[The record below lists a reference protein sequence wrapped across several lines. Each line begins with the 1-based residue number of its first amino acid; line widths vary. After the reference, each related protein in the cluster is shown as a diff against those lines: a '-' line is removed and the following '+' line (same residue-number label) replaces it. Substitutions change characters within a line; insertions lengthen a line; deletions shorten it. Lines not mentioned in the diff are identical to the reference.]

1 MFSTIIAKLKEILK
15 KMIGNRTIEQELH
28 IAPAVSSKM
37 ENAILLWD
45 SMYKNEAPWL
55 HEPDFNN
62 PVRIVSLGLPSM
74 IASEKA
80 RMTLLELE
88 SEITTPTKEIEK
100 PNPNYVAPGTKLF
113 SPGDST
119 GETEG
124 YTSPLN
130 PLAFQP
136 ETITETEPV
145 GAPERAN
152 FLNEQYKVLKEQHL
166 RKQLEYGIA
175 KGGFVIKPYPVEVS
189 QQQMLGESSVDENGQ
204 PIKKQAYKF
213 MFDFIQAD
221 AFYPISFDASG
232 NATEAAFIQTRV
244 EQNIIYRRLEYHK
257 WENDTVRIIN
267 KAYKSTQNMDSSIN
281 NTDLGQ
287 EINLS
292 EVPEWKDLASDTT
305 IANVSRPLFAY
316 FKMPEAN
323 TVDTKSPLGVSGY
336 SRAVS
341 LIKDA
346 DMQYS
351 RLLWEYEAGEMAIN
365 IDRNAFNFMSDPKR
379 EDHKTILGSMQNRLY
394 RKVDIDENE
403 LFEPYAPSLRDA
415 QYIQGLNAILM
426 RIEDATGLSR
436 GTLSDVAAEA
446 RTATELKILK
456 QRSYAV
462 NAEIQRALETTLRDV
477 IYIMNVYCDLYN
489 ITPDGDYDVSFE
501 WDDSILVDVERELNK
516 RLTLYQNGLESKLEI
531 RKWYFGETERQAR
544 EALAK
549 ITEEQLTSIDTP
561 EMMTV
566 GQYNPKM
573 NTGEKR

>member
-1 MFSTIIAKLKEILK
+1 
-15 KMIGNRTIEQELH
+15 MIGNRTIEQELH
-28 IAPAVSSKM
+28 IAPAVSTKM
-37 ENAILLWD
+37 ENAITLWD
-45 SMYKNEAPWL
+45 DMYKNEAPWL
-55 HEPDFNN
+55 HEPTYEN
-62 PVRIVSLGLPSM
+62 PVRVVSLGIPSM

-80 RMTLLELE
+80 RMALIELE
-88 SEITTPTKEIEK
+88 SEVTVPTIEVET
-100 PNPNYVAPGTKLF
+100 PNPNYVQPGTQIF
-113 SPGDST
+113 PT
-119 GETEG
+119 GENTEE
-124 YTSPLN
+124 TENFTNPLN

-136 ETITETEPV
+136 ETIVETQPV
-145 GAPERAN
+145 GDSARAE

-175 KGGFVIKPYPVEVS
+175 KGGFVIKPYPVEVPT
-189 QQQMLGESSVDENGQ
+189 QRMLGESELDDAGNPKVKPN
-204 PIKKQAYKF
+204 YKF
-213 MFDFIQAD
+213 VFDFVQAD
-221 AFYPISFDASG
+221 AFYPLSFDASG

-244 EQNIIYRRLEYHK
+244 EQNIVYRRLEYHK
-257 WENDTVRIIN
+257 WENNTVTIIN
-267 KAYKSTQNMDSSIN
+267 KAYKALQNTELGIN
-281 NTDLGQ
+281 STDLGQ
-287 EINLS
+287 EIPLAS
-292 EVPEWKDLASDTT
+292 VPEWKELEPETT

-316 FKMPEAN
+316 FRMPEAN
-323 TVDTKSPLGVSGY
+323 TIDTKSPLGVSGY

-351 RLLWEYEAGEMAIN
+351 RLLWEYEAGEMAVN
-365 IDRNAFNFMSDPKR
+365 IDRNAFNFMADPAR
-379 EDHKTILGSMQNRLY
+379 QDGKTALGHMQNRLY
-394 RKVDIDENE
+394 RKVDIDEGE
-403 LFEPYAPSLRDA
+403 LFEPYAPSLRDS

-462 NAEIQRALETTLRDV
+462 NAEIQRALEATLKDV
-477 IYIMNVYCDLYN
+477 IYIMNVYCDLYE
-489 ITPDGDYDVSFE
+489 ITPDGDYDISFE

-516 RLTLYQNGLESKLEI
+516 RLTLYQNGLESKLDI

-549 ITEEQLTSIDTP
+549 ITEEQLTSVDTP
-561 EMMTV
+561 ETMTV

-573 NTGEKR
+573 NSGIKR

>member
-1 MFSTIIAKLKEILK
+1 MWSTILAKLKEILR

-37 ENAILLWD
+37 EEAITLWD

-55 HEPDFNN
+55 HEPNYND
-62 PVRIVSLGLPSM
+62 PVRVVSLGIPSM

-80 RMTLLELE
+80 RMVLIELE
-88 SEITTPTKEIEK
+88 SEITAPTIEVEK
-100 PNPNYVAPGTKLF
+100 PNPNYVKPGTQIF
-113 SPGDST
+113 PT
-119 GETEG
+119 GENTAESEDF
-124 YTSPLN
+124 TSPLN

-136 ETITETEPV
+136 ETIVETQQV
-145 GAPERAN
+145 GNPARAE

-175 KGGFVIKPYPVEVS
+175 KGGFVIKPYPIEVPKTK
-189 QQQMLGESSVDENGQ
+189 MLGETENPEDKGKEK
-204 PIKKQAYKF
+204 PSYKF
-213 MFDFIQAD
+213 VFDFVQAD
-221 AFYPISFDASG
+221 AFYPLSFDASG

-244 EQNIIYRRLEYHK
+244 EQNVVYRRLEYHK
-257 WENDTVRIIN
+257 WENNSVRIVN
-267 KAYKSTQNMDSSIN
+267 KAYKSTQTD
-281 NTDLGQ
+281 NTGTIGIDLGQ
-287 EINLS
+287 EVPLS
-292 EVPEWKDLASDTT
+292 EVPEWAKLASETV

-316 FKMPEAN
+316 FRMPEAN
-323 TVDTKSPLGVSGY
+323 TIDTKSPLGVSGY

-351 RLLWEYEAGEMAIN
+351 RLLWEYEAGEMAVN
-365 IDRNAFNFMSDPKR
+365 IDRNAFNFMFDPKR
-379 EDHKTILGSMQNRLY
+379 EDGKAILGTMQSRLY

-403 LFEPYAPSLRDA
+403 LFEPYAPSLRDSE
-415 QYIQGLNAILM
+415 YIQGLNAILM

-462 NAEIQRALETTLRDV
+462 NAEIQKALESTLRDV
-477 IYIMNVYCDLYN
+477 IYIMNVYCDLYQ
-489 ITPDGDYDVSFE
+489 ITADGDYDVSFE

-549 ITEEQLTSIDTP
+549 ITEEQLTSVDTP

-573 NTGEKR
+573 NGGDKR

>member
-1 MFSTIIAKLKEILK
+1 MWATLIAKLKEILR

-28 IAPAVSSKM
+28 IAPAVSTKM
-37 ENAILLWD
+37 ENAITLWD

-55 HEPDFNN
+55 HEPTYDD
-62 PVRIVSLGLPSM
+62 PVRVVSLGIPSM

-80 RMTLLELE
+80 RMALIELE
-88 SEITTPTKEIEK
+88 SEITTPTVEVEK
-100 PNPNYVAPGTKLF
+100 PNPNYVQPGTRIF
-113 SPGDST
+113 PT
-119 GETEG
+119 GENTEE
-124 YTSPLN
+124 TEEFTNPLN

-136 ETITETEPV
+136 ETITETQPV
-145 GAPERAN
+145 GDSARAE
-152 FLNEQYKVLKEQHL
+152 FLNEQYKILKEQHL

-175 KGGFVIKPYPVEVS
+175 KGGFVIKPYPVEVPS
-189 QQQMLGESSVDENGQ
+189 ERMLGETVD
-204 PIKKQAYKF
+204 PAMTDKQKPKYKF
-213 MFDFIQAD
+213 IFDFVQAD
-221 AFYPISFDASG
+221 AFYPLSFDASG

-257 WENDTVRIIN
+257 WENNTVTIIN
-267 KAYKSTQNMDSSIN
+267 KAYKALQNTELGVN

-287 EINLS
+287 EVPLTSI
-292 EVPEWKDLASDTT
+292 PEWKELAPETT
-305 IANVSRPLFAY
+305 ISNVSRPLFAY
-316 FKMPEAN
+316 FRMPEAN

-351 RLLWEYEAGEMAIN
+351 RLLWEYEAGEMAVN
-365 IDRNAFNFMSDPKR
+365 IDRNAFNFMADPAR
-379 EDHKTILGSMQNRLY
+379 QDGKTVLGNMQNRLY

-403 LFEPYAPSLRDA
+403 LFEPYAPSLRDT

-462 NAEIQRALETTLRDV
+462 NAEIQKSLESTLRDV
-477 IYIMNVYCDLYN
+477 IYIMNVYCDLYE
-489 ITPDGDYDVSFE
+489 ITPSGDYDVSFE

-561 EMMTV
+561 ETMTV

-573 NTGEKR
+573 NSGIKR

>member
-1 MFSTIIAKLKEILK
+1 MWATLISKLKEILR

-28 IAPAVSSKM
+28 IAPAVSTKM
-37 ENAILLWD
+37 ENAITLWD

-55 HEPDFNN
+55 HEPTYEN
-62 PVRIVSLGLPSM
+62 PVRVVSLGIPSM

-80 RMTLLELE
+80 RMALIELE
-88 SEITTPTKEIEK
+88 SEVTVPTIEVEV
-100 PNPNYVAPGTKLF
+100 PNPNYIQPGTQIF
-113 SPGDST
+113 PT
-119 GETEG
+119 GENTEETEDF
-124 YTSPLN
+124 TSPLN

-136 ETITETEPV
+136 ETITETQPV
-145 GAPERAN
+145 GDSARAE

-189 QQQMLGESSVDENGQ
+189 TQKMLGESELDDEGN
-204 PIKKQAYKF
+204 PKVKPNYKF
-213 MFDFIQAD
+213 VFDFVQAD
-221 AFYPISFDASG
+221 AFYPLSFDASG
-232 NATEAAFIQTRV
+232 NATEAAFVQTRV
-244 EQNIIYRRLEYHK
+244 EQNIVYRRLEYHK
-257 WENDTVRIIN
+257 WENNTVTIIN
-267 KAYKSTQNMDSSIN
+267 KAYKSLQNTDMGIG
-281 NTDLGQ
+281 NTDLGE
-287 EINLS
+287 EIPLTAI
-292 EVPEWKDLASDTT
+292 PEWKELEPKIT
-305 IANVSRPLFAY
+305 IENVSRPLFAY
-316 FKMPEAN
+316 FRMPEAN

-351 RLLWEYEAGEMAIN
+351 RLLWEYEAGEMAVN
-365 IDRNAFNFMSDPKR
+365 IDRNAFNFMADPAR
-379 EDHKTILGSMQNRLY
+379 QDGKTILGNMQNRLY
-394 RKVDIDENE
+394 RKVDIDEGE
-403 LFEPYAPSLRDA
+403 LFEPYAPSLRDT

-436 GTLSDVAAEA
+436 GTLSDVATEA

-462 NAEIQRALETTLRDV
+462 NAEIQKALETTLKDV
-477 IYIMNVYCDLYN
+477 IYIMNVYCDLYE

-516 RLTLYQNGLESKLEI
+516 RLTLYQNGLESKLDI

-561 EMMTV
+561 ETMTI

-573 NTGEKR
+573 NSGIKR

>member
-1 MFSTIIAKLKEILK
+1 MWSTILAKLKEILK

-37 ENAILLWD
+37 EEAITLWD

-55 HEPDFNN
+55 HEPNYND
-62 PVRIVSLGLPSM
+62 PVRVVSLGIPSM

-80 RMTLLELE
+80 RMVLIELE
-88 SEITTPTKEIEK
+88 SEITAPTIEVEK
-100 PNPNYVAPGTKLF
+100 PNPNYVKPGTQIF
-113 SPGDST
+113 PT
-119 GETEG
+119 GENTAESEDF
-124 YTSPLN
+124 TSPLN

-136 ETITETEPV
+136 ETIVETQQV
-145 GAPERAN
+145 GNPARAE

-175 KGGFVIKPYPVEVS
+175 KGGFVIKPYPIEVPKTK
-189 QQQMLGESSVDENGQ
+189 MLGETENPEDKGKEK
-204 PIKKQAYKF
+204 PSYKF
-213 MFDFIQAD
+213 VFDFVQAD
-221 AFYPISFDASG
+221 AFYPLSFDASG

-244 EQNIIYRRLEYHK
+244 EQNVVYRRLEYHK
-257 WENDTVRIIN
+257 WENNSVRIVN
-267 KAYKSTQNMDSSIN
+267 KAYKSTQTD
-281 NTDLGQ
+281 NTGTIGIDLGQ
-287 EINLS
+287 EVPLS
-292 EVPEWKDLASDTT
+292 EVPEWAKLASETV

-316 FKMPEAN
+316 FRMPEAN
-323 TVDTKSPLGVSGY
+323 TIDTKSPLGVSGY

-351 RLLWEYEAGEMAIN
+351 RLLWEYEAGEMAVN
-365 IDRNAFNFMSDPKR
+365 IDRNAFNFMFDPKR
-379 EDHKTILGSMQNRLY
+379 EDGKAILGTMQSRLY

-403 LFEPYAPSLRDA
+403 LFEPYAPSLRDSE
-415 QYIQGLNAILM
+415 YIQGLNAILM

-462 NAEIQRALETTLRDV
+462 NAEIQKALESTLRDV
-477 IYIMNVYCDLYN
+477 IYIMNVYCDLYQ
-489 ITPDGDYDVSFE
+489 ITADGDYDVSFE

-549 ITEEQLTSIDTP
+549 ITEEQLTSVDTP

-573 NTGEKR
+573 NGGDKR

>member
-1 MFSTIIAKLKEILK
+1 
-15 KMIGNRTIEQELH
+15 MIGNKTIEQELH
-28 IAPAVSSKM
+28 ISPAVSSKM
-37 ENAILLWD
+37 ENAITLWD

-55 HEPDFNN
+55 HEPTYDN
-62 PVRIVSLGLPSM
+62 PVRVVSLGIPSM

-80 RMTLLELE
+80 RMALIELE
-88 SEITTPTKEIEK
+88 SEITAPTKEVEV

-113 SPGDST
+113 PT
-119 GETEG
+119 GENTDETEDF
-124 YTSPLN
+124 TSPLN

-136 ETITETEPV
+136 EMITETQQI
-145 GAPERAN
+145 GSSERAD
-152 FLNEQYKVLKEQHL
+152 FLNEQYQILQEEHL

-175 KGGFVIKPYPVEVS
+175 KGGFAIKPYPIEVPDTK
-189 QQQMLGESSVDENGQ
+189 MLGESVDQ
-204 PIKKQAYKF
+204 DTIKRKYKF
-213 MFDFIQAD
+213 VFDFTQAD
-221 AFYPISFDASG
+221 AFYPLSFDASG

-244 EQNIIYRRLEYHK
+244 EQNVVYRRLEYHK
-257 WENDTVRIIN
+257 WQDNKVTIIN
-267 KAYKSTQNMDSSIN
+267 KAYKSTQINDTSIN
-281 NTDLGQ
+281 NTDLGT
-287 EINLS
+287 EVKLTD
-292 EVPEWKDLASDTT
+292 VPEWKELEPKVE
-305 IANVSRPLFAY
+305 IENVSRPLFAY
-316 FKMPEAN
+316 FRMPEAN
-323 TVDTKSPLGVSGY
+323 TIDTKSPLGVSGY

-351 RLLWEYEAGEMAIN
+351 RLLWEYEAGEMAVN
-365 IDRNAFNFMSDPKR
+365 IDRNAFNFMTSPDR
-379 EDHKTILGSMQNRLY
+379 QDTKTILPTMQSRLY

-403 LFEPYAPSLRDA
+403 LFEPYAPTLRDER
-415 QYIQGLNAILM
+415 YIQGLNAILM

-462 NAEIQRALETTLRDV
+462 NAEIQKALEKTLRDV
-477 IYIMNVYCDLYN
+477 IYIMNVYCDLYE

-549 ITEEQLTSIDTP
+549 ITEEQLTSVDTP
-561 EMMTV
+561 ETMTI

-573 NTGEKR
+573 NSGIKR

>member
-1 MFSTIIAKLKEILK
+1 
-15 KMIGNRTIEQELH
+15 MIGNRTIEQELH

-37 ENAILLWD
+37 EEAITLWD
-45 SMYKNEAPWL
+45 SMYRNEAPWIR
-55 HEPDFNN
+55 EPTYDN
-62 PVRIVSLGLPSM
+62 PVRVVSLGIPSM

-80 RMTLLELE
+80 RMTLIELE
-88 SEITTPTKEIEK
+88 SEITAPTIEVEK
-100 PNPNYVAPGTKLF
+100 PNPNYVKPGTQIF
-113 SPGDST
+113 PT
-119 GETEG
+119 GENTDETEN

-136 ETITETEPV
+136 ETITETQTV
-145 GAPERAN
+145 GSSERAD

-175 KGGFVIKPYPVEVS
+175 KGGFVIKPYPVEVP
-189 QQQMLGESSVDENGQ
+189 QTEMLGETVNPEDAGKVK
-204 PIKKQAYKF
+204 PKYKF
-213 MFDFIQAD
+213 VFDFVQAD
-221 AFYPISFDASG
+221 AFYPLSFDASG
-232 NATEAAFIQTRV
+232 NATEAAFVQTRV
-244 EQNIIYRRLEYHK
+244 EQNVVYRRLEYHQWK
-257 WENDTVRIIN
+257 NNSVKIVN
-267 KAYKSTQNMDSSIN
+267 KAYKSIQNTMDLGIN
-281 NTDLGQ
+281 STDLGQ
-287 EINLS
+287 EVPLTTI
-292 EVPEWKDLASDTT
+292 PEWAELEPETT
-305 IANVSRPLFAY
+305 IENVSRPLFAY
-316 FKMPEAN
+316 FRMPEAN
-323 TVDTKSPLGVSGY
+323 TIDTKSPLGVSGY

-351 RLLWEYEAGEMAIN
+351 RLLWEYEAGEMAVN
-365 IDRNAFNFMSDPKR
+365 IDRNAFNFMTDPAR
-379 EDHKTILGSMQNRLY
+379 QDTKTILPNMQNRLY
-394 RKVDIDENE
+394 RKVDIDEGE

-462 NAEIQRALETTLRDV
+462 NAEIQKALESTLRDV
-477 IYIMNVYCDLYN
+477 IYIMNVYCDLYE

-549 ITEEQLTSIDTP
+549 ITEEQLTSVDTP
-561 EMMTV
+561 ETMTI

-573 NTGEKR
+573 NGGSKR